1 MLLWLHFQNRFSI
14 NQAVSGTFL
23 SNEIY
28 YIYFKR
34 DVDMSSSAICI
45 AKLHE
50 MKKLQLE

>member
-28 YIYFKR
+28 YIYFKC